1 MNIFVWNDNSVFFLQ
16 TTKIFV
22 NAACFFLIERFSYPT
37 GSVSVRQ
44 NIFILK
50 LADSVGLPVQQHV
63 DPGQDLLHIT
73 NRYSKMEKILENINS
88 ALFF

>member
-16 TTKIFV
+16 RTKIYV

-50 LADSVGLPVQQHV
+50 FADSVGLPVQQHV

-73 NRYSKMEKILENINS
+73 NSIAKWKKS
-88 ALFF
+88 